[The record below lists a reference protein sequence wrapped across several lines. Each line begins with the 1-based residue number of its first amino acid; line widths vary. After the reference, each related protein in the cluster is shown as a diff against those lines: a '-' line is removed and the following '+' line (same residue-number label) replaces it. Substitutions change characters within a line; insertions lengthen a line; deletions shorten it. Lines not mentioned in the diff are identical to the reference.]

1 MYRRTIVMLGL
12 ATLAL
17 IVPAALAAEQAPPPA
32 VEWIG
37 KDAVLV
43 VEMSHPQ
50 ALLDLAL
57 GSKVARAVAGVPGYQ
72 KAVSGPQ
79 FQQLLGLVK
88 YLELRLGN
96 DWQTSVRRLVEGG
109 VTWAAY
115 PDGGS
120 LLIVEAADGR
130 MLEKL
135 HEVFQ
140 AIAKGEAAKHGRKD
154 PVASSNY
161 QGVTLWTLGENETHA
176 IVGKRLLLSNRMEV
190 VKAALDLRGQSAER
204 SVTALPAYQ
213 AAKKAVGSEAAAT
226 AFVNLAMLKQHPGVQ
241 KALKQQDANPL
252 AVLLFAGV
260 IEALQQSDWLAL
272 GLRVEGDTLTLR
284 AIADAKPA
292 GSDTAASFTRPRQ
305 SGEGALPNLAVPRRI
320 AAVSLFRDLHGF
332 YAAKDKL
339 FPERTSGLIFFE
351 NMMGIFFTGRDLTEE
366 VFADIRPEMR
376 LVVARQEYDPA
387 IGTPQIQLP
396 AFATILRVRHPKEF
410 GEVIEEAWQKALGLI
425 NVTSGQ
431 KAQPG
436 LIIDRETHS
445 DTRYT
450 VARFSTAGKK
460 DKAEVDVRY
469 NFRPALAKV
478 GDYVVLSS
486 TDGLAKDLIDALKKE
501 SAGAVQPAAQA
512 HSLVAMDNA
521 ALAAILTANRQAL
534 VRQNMVEKGTTQEQA
549 EGQVDLLTT
558 VLKYL
563 GAVDLDMGRRD
574 GQVQASLKVKL
585 NLGD

>member
-1 MYRRTIVMLGL
+1 MYRKAIVVLGL
-12 ATLAL
+12 ALTAL
-17 IVPAALAAEQAPPPA
+17 IVQTAKAAEQAPPA
-32 VEWIG
+32 AQWIG
-37 KDAVLV
+37 KDAVIV
-43 VEMSHPQ
+43 VELSHPKP
-50 ALLDLAL
+50 LLDLAM
-57 GSKVARAVAGVPGYQ
+57 GQKVATAVTAVPGYQ
-72 KAVSGPQ
+72 KVVSGPEFEQ
-79 FQQLLGLVK
+79 FLGLVK
-88 YLELRLGN
+88 YIELRLGN
-96 DWQTSVRRLVEGG
+96 DWKTAVRKLVEGG
-109 VTWAAY
+109 AAWAAY

-140 AIAKGEAAKHGRKD
+140 AIVKGEAAKQGRKD
-154 PVASSNY
+154 PVASSQY
-161 QGVTLWTLGENETHA
+161 QGVTLWTFGENEAHA

-190 VKAALDLRGQSAER
+190 LKAALDLRGQSGDK
-204 SVTALPAYQ
+204 SVNALPAYQ
-213 AAKKAVGSEAAAT
+213 AARKAAGSGAAAT
-226 AFVNLAMLKQHPGVQ
+226 AFVNLAMLKRHPGVQ
-241 KALKQQDANPL
+241 QALKQDANPL

-260 IEALQQSDWLAL
+260 TEALQQSDWLAL
-272 GLRVEGDTLTLR
+272 GLRVEGETLTLQ
-284 AIADAKPA
+284 AVADGKPA
-292 GSDTAASFTRPRQ
+292 GADTAASFTRPRK
-305 SGEGALPNLAVPRRI
+305 SNEGALPTPAIPRRI
-320 AAVSLFRDLHGF
+320 AAVSLYRDLHGF

-366 VFADIRPEMR
+366 VFAEVMPEIRF
-376 LVVARQEYDPA
+376 VVARQEYDPA
-387 IGTPQIQLP
+387 IGTPEIQLP
-396 AFATILRVRHPKEF
+396 AFAAIFRVRHPKEF

-445 DTRYT
+445 DTRYS

-460 DKAEVDVRY
+460 EKAEVDVRY
-469 NFRPALAKV
+469 NFRPALVKV

-501 SAGAVQPAAQA
+501 SAGSVQPAAQT
-512 HSLVAMDNA
+512 HSLVEMDSA
-521 ALAAILTANRQAL
+521 ALAAILSANRKAL

-549 EGQVDLLTT
+549 EGQVDLFTT

-563 GAVDLDMGRRD
+563 GRVDLDMGRHND
-574 GQVQASLKVKL
+574 QVQASLKVKL
-585 NLGD
+585 NLGE